1 MPDDAVRV
9 TLVAY
14 DTGVTPLVRLS
25 RNPKLRQGVRRLSEV
40 MPIGGRTLRRMAR
53 SADGAVEDRARGV
66 RSDGAPGAARPAGP
80 PPTTFRLSPPPAP
93 IRGPFADPPEI
104 ADPGR
109 FVRSVAARTE
119 PMPAFD
125 IDLFEALNAEY
136 ASHPLVPEPTKRDSL
151 SRAERARR
159 RLETVHDSIGL
170 TGQRVLEFGC
180 GAGFEIWYLDHWFGA
195 DAVGVDVVEKAAWE
209 GLRGPRTKLVLADLA
224 TEQPFPADHFDRIIS
239 FSVFE
244 HVAHPFAALT
254 ELHRVLKPGGLA
266 WISANLHRGP
276 RASHQYRNVYFPYPH
291 LLFEDDVFAEYFRR
305 HDLPGHGASWV
316 NRLTWAEYENH
327 FERLGFRIRALR
339 FTETPLDE
347 AFYHR
352 FEGILG
358 RYPRWDLTKDF
369 FQVVLEK
376 PAD

>member
-1 MPDDAVRV
+1 MTV

-14 DTGVTPLVRLS
+14 DTGVTPLVRFS
-25 RNPKLRQGVRRLSEV
+25 RNPKLRHGVRRLSEV
-40 MPIGGRTLRRMAR
+40 MPFGGRTLRRMAR

-66 RSDGAPGAARPAGP
+66 RSDASAGGGARPAGP

-104 ADPGR
+104 AEPGR
-109 FVRSVAARTE
+109 FVRSVAAKTE
-119 PMPAFD
+119 QMPAFD

-136 ASHPLVPEPTKRDSL
+136 ASHPLVPEPTKRDSS

-276 RASHQYRNVYFPYPH
+276 RASHQYRSVYFPYPH
-291 LLFEDDVFAEYFRR
+291 LLFQDDVFAEYFRR

-347 AFYHR
+347 AFYRR

>member
-1 MPDDAVRV
+1 M
-9 TLVAY
+9 
-14 DTGVTPLVRLS
+14 
-25 RNPKLRQGVRRLSEV
+25 
-40 MPIGGRTLRRMAR
+40 GGRTLRRLAR
-53 SADGAVEDRARGV
+53 SADGAVQDRGRRGTGTTAGSG
-66 RSDGAPGAARPAGP
+66 RSGVP
-80 PPTTFRLSPPPAP
+80 PSSFRIHPPPAP

-104 ADPGR
+104 ADPGA
-109 FVRSVAARTE
+109 FVRSVAAKTR
-119 PMPAFD
+119 PLPVFD

-136 ASHPLVPEPTKRDSL
+136 ASHPLVPEPTKRDGL

-159 RLETVHDSIGL
+159 RLETIHESIGL

-180 GAGFEIWYLDHWFGA
+180 GAGYEIWYLDHWFGA
-195 DAVGVDVVEKAAWE
+195 DAVGVDVVEKASWAS
-209 GLRGPRTKLVLADLA
+209 LAGPRTRFVLADLA
-224 TEQPFPADHFDRIIS
+224 VEQPFPADHFDRIVS

-244 HVAHPFAALT
+244 HVAHPYAAL
-254 ELHRVLKPGGLA
+254 EALYRSLKPGGLA

-276 RASHQYRNVYFPYPH
+276 RASHQYRHVLFPYPH
-291 LLFEDDVFAEYFRR
+291 LLFEDDVFEEFFRR
-305 HDLPGHGASWV
+305 RDLPAHGASWV

-327 FERLGFRIRALR
+327 FERIGFRIRALR
-339 FTETPLDE
+339 FTESDLDE
-347 AFYHR
+347 AFYER